1 MVAFANTY
9 GGTVYF
15 GLNEA
20 GVPLGVDDFDEIERS
35 IFSFARNGVNPDM
48 SRLIRVKP
56 IHLPDGRSR
65 SDTAWR
71 RSAVRFQEQRLDQWR
86 RLYSHWRI
94 FIASQALRHHEHGKG
109 SDAVGSAH
117 FEASRP
123 HIQ

>member
-48 SRLIRVKP
+48 SSSYVL
-56 IHLPDGRSR
+56 RS
-65 SDTAWR
+65 
-71 RSAVRFQEQRLDQWR
+71 Q
-86 RLYSHWRI
+86 
-94 FIASQALRHHEHGKG
+94 G
-109 SDAVGSAH
+109 SGGA
-117 FEASRP
+117 P
-123 HIQ
+123 T